1 MTLLRSLIPNLGQAT
16 RIARGQP
23 SPSTDAR
30 IKPAFNVRED
40 EHGYDLTVQLPG
52 VAKDGLEITAQA
64 DQLTIVGRRAWTPPA
79 EWTVLYRETP
89 RADFE
94 LTLTH
99 EGDIDVDKS
108 SAELKDGVLHL
119 MLPKAEAA
127 KPRKIAIT

>member
-1 MTLLRSLIPNLGQAT
+1 MTRLHSIIPKLGKAVRVAQ
-16 RIARGQP
+16 GQP
-23 SPSTDAR
+23 AEAR
-30 IKPAFNVRED
+30 IKPAYDVRED
-40 EHGYDLTVQLPG
+40 EHGYDVRVQLPG

-64 DQLTIVGRRAWTPPA
+64 DELTIIGRRAWTPPA
-79 EWTVLYRETP
+79 GWTVLYRETP

-99 EGDIDVDKS
+99 QGEIDADKS
-108 SAELKDGVLHL
+108 TAELKEGVLHL

>member
-1 MTLLRSLIPNLGQAT
+1 MTLLRSLIPTLGSAT

-23 SPSTDAR
+23 AQSTDAR
-30 IKPAFNVRED
+30 VKPAFNVRED

-64 DQLTIVGRRAWTPPA
+64 DQVTIVGRRAWTQPA

-99 EGDIDVDKS
+99 EGDIDIEKS

-127 KPRKIAIT
+127 KPRKIAIS

>member
-1 MTLLRSLIPNLGQAT
+1 MTLLRSLIPSLGQAT
-16 RIARGQP
+16 RIAKGQP
-23 SPSTDAR
+23 TQSAEAR

-40 EHGYDLTVQLPG
+40 EHGYDVTVQLPG

-64 DQLTIVGRRAWTPPA
+64 GELTIVGRRAWNPPA

-99 EGDIDVDKS
+99 EGDVDPDKTT
-108 SAELKDGVLHL
+108 AELKEGVLHL
-119 MLPKAEAA
+119 LLPKAEAA

>member
-1 MTLLRSLIPNLGQAT
+1 MTLLRSLIPTLGAAT

-23 SPSTDAR
+23 SQSTDAR
-30 IKPAFNVRED
+30 VKPAFNVRED

-119 MLPKAEAA
+119 MLPKSEAA